1 MFNKPT
7 ITAAITVKKRKEKET
22 TAINSD
28 QNAPQPVN
36 RYTRR
41 FTYQTSINSSSVLF
55 SVGIGGGFFDSNQSK
70 SSQADGKNSDSSRS
84 FTEMRSYFVP
94 VIAVAI
100 IVPASLSA
108 RTGALD
114 GDASIIPARDHKC
127 PLSGVKRTSVLVM
140 RISVPDPKQTLSTT
154 RSTRAA

>member
-1 MFNKPT
+1 
-7 ITAAITVKKRKEKET
+7 
-22 TAINSD
+22 
-28 QNAPQPVN
+28 
-36 RYTRR
+36 
-41 FTYQTSINSSSVLF
+41 
-55 SVGIGGGFFDSNQSK
+55 
-70 SSQADGKNSDSSRS
+70 
-84 FTEMRSYFVP
+84 MRSYFVP